1 MNATYAGIPTVSAV
15 QATAGP
21 TAGTNAAPDT
31 GGTPIEIDG
40 SGFANQTLGV
50 IFNDVATPFSL
61 GTQYNFTASSNTK
74 LTTATVAAESG
85 GRRHAGVHR
94 HGLLGAHLARQR
106 RGRRA
111 VPLPAGRSED
121 RLDHACLG
129 ASDRRDQVTI
139 RGQNLGCVTSI
150 SFGSRV
156 AADATNAE
164 ALLDCGS
171 TDTVTV
177 TAPLG
182 ATGTVQ
188 LTLHTVESDATG
200 APPATA
206 SFRYTRPPLQ
216 TLKVHKRG
224 SGSGKITSS
233 PRGIRCPKTCSHKY
247 AFGKS
252 VTLKAK
258 PARGSSFAGWSGA
271 CHGRSKCK
279 LKVTGP
285 LTATAKFTLKNC
297 VVPNVKGKTLSAAK
311 RALKAHFC
319 SAGKIKHA
327 SSSRVPVGRVISESP
342 KAGTHLKHNGRVNL
356 TVSKG

>member
-1 MNATYAGIPTVSAV
+1 MCTVTDCSAPTSPDNDAADVLFLFPPGDPKIDSITPAS
-15 QATAGP
+15 GP
-21 TAGTNAAPDT
+21 AT
-31 GGTPIEIDG
+31 GGT
-40 SGFANQTLGV
+40 
-50 IFNDVATPFSL
+50 
-61 GTQYNFTASSNTK
+61 
-74 LTTATVAAESG
+74 
-85 GRRHAGVHR
+85 
-94 HGLLGAHLARQR
+94 
-106 RGRRA
+106 
-111 VPLPAGRSED
+111 
-121 RLDHACLG
+121 
-129 ASDRRDQVTI
+129 QVTI
-139 RGQNLGCVTSI
+139 KGQNLGCVTSI
-150 SFGSRV
+150 SFGSTV

-188 LTLHTVESDATG
+188 VTLHTVESDATG
-200 APPATA
+200 APSATA
-206 SFRYTRPPLQ
+206 SFTYTKPPLQ

-224 SGSGKITSS
+224 SGSGRITSS

-247 AFGKS
+247 AFRTS

-258 PARGSSFAGWSGA
+258 PGRGSSFAGWSGA
-271 CHGRSKCK
+271 CHGRSKCR

-297 VVPNVKGKTLSAAK
+297 VVPSVKGKTLRVAK
-311 RALKAHFC
+311 RALKTHSC
-319 SAGKIKHA
+319 SAGKIRQA
-327 SSSRVPVGRVISESP
+327 FSSKVRAGRVISQSP